1 VELRRLYD
9 QLTRGVLHAEVVFS
23 KLQLS
28 EARSPE
34 RLELV
39 VVFEQTNAIFTAL
52 ADFLDGLDREL
63 ASEGNDRLQARPS
76 LDEIRAFAR
85 EIEALE
91 KRTPGKSSSKIAM
104 ETWCSCKAVRFLLFS
119 CPFGESFL

>member
-1 VELRRLYD
+1 VAEKGENVELRRLYD
-9 QLTRGVLHAEVVFS
+9 QLARVVLHAEVVFS

-39 VVFEQTNAIFTAL
+39 VVFEQTNAIFAAL

-91 KRTPGKSSSKIAM
+91 KKNS
-104 ETWCSCKAVRFLLFS
+104 W
-119 CPFGESFL
+119 